1 MATIT
6 KRNHIYK
13 SQDFANPFEADFME
27 VADTPAVGESLTLES
42 FIIEEEIFEYPML
55 DTVPAGIYG
64 SEIKK
69 MEPRMKGDKKILDV
83 CYEII
88 DRTGEAYFIKQ
99 SYPDGSRPM
108 RDFSRAMIAAG
119 VKAGS
124 TMKAAIGVREV
135 IELAYVSQNSDF
147 GSIIRRIPETAT
159 IAYQKAAEMEDD
171 YVDIL
176 PQDDE

>member
-1 MATIT
+1 MSTSAR
-6 KRNHIYK
+6 KNHIYK
-13 SQDFANPFEADFME
+13 TQDFANPFEADFME
-27 VADTPAVGESLTLES
+27 VPDMPTVGDGLTLES

-55 DTVPAGIYG
+55 DTVPAGIYS

-99 SYPDGSRPM
+99 SYPAGSRPM
-108 RDFSRAMIAAG
+108 HDFSRAMIAAG

-135 IELAYVSQNSDF
+135 IELDYVSRNSDF

-171 YVDIL
+171 CDDIL
-176 PQDDE
+176 PQDGE

>member
-1 MATIT
+1 MSTFTRA
-6 KRNHIYK
+6 NHAYK
-13 SQDFANPFEADFME
+13 AQDFTNPFEANFLE
-27 VADTPAVGESLTLES
+27 VADTPTGGASLTLES

-55 DTVPAGIYG
+55 DTVPAGVYA

-69 MEPRMKGDKKILDV
+69 MEPRLKGDKRILDV

-124 TMKAAIGVREV
+124 NMKAAIGVREV
-135 IELAYVSQNSDF
+135 IELGYVSRNSDF

-171 YVDIL
+171 YADIL
-176 PQDDE
+176 PEDEE